1 MERLTD
7 KDEYGYYAPR
17 DVTLNCLKHRG
28 KLVDRLAAY
37 EDTEL
42 EPEEIKAKLDG
53 LDEFQKLEAADAIEE
68 LQKRVELEYQS
79 GFADGQRAANRKK
92 NKWISVKER
101 LPEKSGL
108 YLTYHAKRGSMTMH
122 YSVNNEAWNAFDH
135 EDRPK
140 YALKVTHWMPLP
152 EPPEVKK

>member
-53 LDEFQKLEAADAIEE
+53 LDEFQKLEAEGRLLVLPCKVGETIYYLNPFDEIEKGRITMIQQKANGTLKFRVTTTSSHDATSDAFGKTVFLSREE
-68 LQKRVELEYQS
+68 AEEAL
-79 GFADGQRAANRKK
+79 G
-92 NKWISVKER
+92 KE
-101 LPEKSGL
+101 ETS
-108 YLTYHAKRGSMTMH
+108 
-122 YSVNNEAWNAFDH
+122 D
-135 EDRPK
+135 D
-140 YALKVTHWMPLP
+140 
-152 EPPEVKK
+152 